1 MNNDYS
7 FSIAS
12 LEIIIALSAAFI
24 IGALL
29 CYLLRLIGR
38 LFRGKTAEPETIPAQ
53 HAQPNTTQVNINRTP
68 VNSGYTAGNTRNE
81 QTGFQAAFPEP
92 RHPSPPVIERQPIPQ
107 PEPTPVNRLVEGGST
122 YEADIDT
129 LLRRGNSSSQHAVT
143 LPQGNRNHD
152 MDASFASRAR
162 ESLNSPAPRD
172 PVVSPVRSDSNNDL
186 YMPADDHI
194 DDLKKLEGIGPN
206 IERLLN
212 QYGIKSYARLATLS
226 RDQLRD
232 VLAAGGNEF
241 KMHDPKS
248 WPYQAELA
256 AKQNWERLREYQEFL
271 IEGRNR

>member
-29 CYLLRLIGR
+29 CYLLRLLGR
-38 LFRGKTAEPETIPAQ
+38 LFRGRPAEPESIAVQ
-53 HAQPNTTQVNINRTP
+53 QNQPHTQQVQLDRTP
-68 VNSGYTAGNTRNE
+68 VKHEHTNNIRNE

-92 RHPSPPVIERQPIPQ
+92 RRPSLPVVERQPIPE
-107 PEPTPVNRLVEGGST
+107 PEPTPVNRLVDGGST

-129 LLRRGNSSSQHAVT
+129 LLRRGGSSNQHAVT
-143 LPQGNRNHD
+143 LPQGSRNHD
-152 MDASFASRAR
+152 MDASFANRAR

-172 PVVSPVRSDSNNDL
+172 PVVSPVRSNDL
-186 YMPADDHI
+186 HMPADDHV

-206 IERLLN
+206 IEKLLN
-212 QYGIKSYARLATLS
+212 QYGIQSYARLATLS